1 MPHGADTGL
10 KDKGVDK
17 PGWRV
22 WLRRRDSVFTRMLLI
37 QGTLAACLTLL
48 YIGLYAV
55 ERNRT
60 LSIMMAD
67 QWAPALAQAAG
78 VPVTDGPPSPPTV
91 DIQPT
96 LPETARSIPAL
107 TPRVRALRAE
117 LLARGIP
124 VEDIAMDQAR
134 RSEKVWLKVRLTS
147 GETVWMGVQGPLIA
161 LHEFGRLLIGLSSGL
176 ALVFVLA
183 WFPARNMTRR
193 LERLRRDIRSGERA
207 PPAPPDIATTPEIYE
222 IEQAYN
228 ALVDQVQRQQRE
240 RALMLAGI
248 SHDLRSPLGRIR
260 MAAELLP
267 DDPALAPRRQAIVGN
282 VQAANRLIESF
293 LDLVRSAE
301 LPIDQPVDVADAA
314 RRVAAGFDRP
324 GDELC
329 VEAPDVV
336 ELPRANEHLIERAL
350 FNLIDNALHHG
361 ATPVIVQVLET
372 EGQVLIAVTDHG
384 PGVPEHQR
392 DALLQAF
399 ARGDASRGKTGSGL
413 GLAVVQQ
420 VATRLQGHIAFE
432 QIPGRWKVQLRFP
445 LLQRRRNS

>member
-1 MPHGADTGL
+1 MSEQG
-10 KDKGVDK
+10 
-17 PGWRV
+17 GWRA
-22 WLRRRDSVFTRMLLI
+22 WLRRRDSLFARMLLI
-37 QGTLAACLTLL
+37 QATLAASLTML
-48 YIGLYAV
+48 YVGLYAV

-67 QWAPALAQAAG
+67 HWAPALAQAAG
-78 VPVTDGPPSPPTV
+78 LAPRTGPPP
-91 DIQPT
+91 
-96 LPETARSIPAL
+96 LPEVMVRAELPEDTRHLPAL
-107 TPRVRALRAE
+107 TPRVQALKNE
-117 LLARGIP
+117 LRARGIP
-124 VEDIAMDQAR
+124 VEDIAMDRAL
-134 RSEKVWLKVRLTS
+134 SNDGVWLLVRQADGRRL
-147 GETVWMGVQGPLIA
+147 WMGVQGPLVA
-161 LHEFGRLLIGLSSGL
+161 LHEFGRLLMGLSLGL
-176 ALVFVLA
+176 TFVFVLA

-193 LERLRRDIRSGERA
+193 LARLRLAIRSGERT
-207 PPAPPDIATTPEIYE
+207 PPAPQDITTTPEIYE

-228 ALVDQVQRQQRE
+228 ALVEQVQRQQRE

-314 RRVAAGFDRP
+314 RRVAAGFERP
-324 GDELC
+324 ADELQ
-329 VEAPDVV
+329 VEVPDVV
-336 ELPRANEHLIERAL
+336 ELPEANEHLIERAL

-361 ATPVIVQVLET
+361 ATPVVVRVHEDGEALFIEVL
-372 EGQVLIAVTDHG
+372 DHG

-392 DALLQAF
+392 AQLLQAF

-420 VATRLQGHIAFE
+420 VATRLRGDIHFE
-432 QIPGRWKVQLRFP
+432 QTPGRWKVQLRFP
-445 LLQRRRNS
+445 MLQQRRNS